1 MQPIL
6 HSKIL
11 GLGKPLL
18 ILHGLFGMGDNWIT
32 LGRRFAEKFH
42 VHLIDLRNHGR
53 SFHDE
58 VMDYEA
64 MVQDLWQ
71 YIQFYKLGQVSILG
85 HSMGGKVAMLMAV
98 TNPEWV
104 ANLIV
109 ADIAPKSYSNRHETI
124 FQALQSV
131 DFKTI
136 RERKEVEN
144 ILSSQI
150 QNQGILQ
157 FLLKNVYHQED
168 HNLAFRFNLAVLY
181 KNYAL
186 LNESL
191 PTYSSYEGP
200 TLFLKGENSDYLL
213 PTDETLILAHFPNA
227 KIVNIPRAGHWL
239 HAENP
244 EDFYSACLSFLEE
257 QLAE

>member
-11 GLGKPLL
+11 GQGKPLL

-32 LGRRFAEKFH
+32 LGRRFAENFQ

-98 TNPEWV
+98 TYPEWV

-109 ADIAPKSYSNRHETI
+109 ADIAPKFT
-124 FQALQSV
+124 LKSV
-131 DFKTI
+131 
-136 RERKEVEN
+136 
-144 ILSSQI
+144 L
-150 QNQGILQ
+150 
-157 FLLKNVYHQED
+157 
-168 HNLAFRFNLAVLY
+168 
-181 KNYAL
+181 
-186 LNESL
+186 
-191 PTYSSYEGP
+191 
-200 TLFLKGENSDYLL
+200 
-213 PTDETLILAHFPNA
+213 
-227 KIVNIPRAGHWL
+227 
-239 HAENP
+239 
-244 EDFYSACLSFLEE
+244 
-257 QLAE
+257 